1 MKPIIEIKNISKKYK
16 IRGQETPY
24 LTIRD
29 SFSKLRRKKNKGNSE
44 FWALDDVSFDVYAGD
59 SIGIIGKN
67 GAGKSTLLK
76 ILSKITPPTKGNI
89 ILRGQTASLLEVG
102 TGFHQELTGRENIM
116 LNGSLLGLSKKE
128 ILSRFDEIIDF
139 SGVEKFLETPIK
151 HYSSGMQLRLAFA
164 VAAHLDPEILII
176 DEVLAVGD
184 SEFQK
189 KSLGKMEEVTKSGR
203 TVLFVSHNLAAVQ
216 NLCNKGIVLE
226 NGKVVYNGN
235 QNTAIEHYLNSN
247 LSLSESLENRTDR
260 IGDGIIKIT
269 KIDLKNNS
277 GQLIDSVISGQ
288 SFEIHMHFES
298 KTESILNIIPSINI
312 STTLGTSV
320 FTHHSRLKGKKFD
333 VAKKGTLVLKINN
346 LPLTETNYILGYS
359 LISNDKILDGI
370 SRVMHL
376 TVGKGDFFGHGEIP
390 PISHGIVLVDGDWRL
405 E

>member
-1 MKPIIEIKNISKKYK
+1 MKPLIEIKNISKKYK
-16 IRGQETPY
+16 IRGQEAPY
-24 LTIRD
+24 LTLRD
-29 SFSKLRRKKNKGNSE
+29 AFSKSKNKRNKNE
-44 FWALDDVSFDVYAGD
+44 FWALDDICFDVFAGD

-76 ILSKITPPTKGNI
+76 ILSKITPPTKGEI
-89 ILRGQTASLLEVG
+89 ILRGMTASLLEVG

-128 ILSRFDEIIDF
+128 ILQRFDEIIDF

-216 NLCNKGIVLE
+216 NLCNKGVVLE

-247 LSLSESLENRTDR
+247 LSLSESLKNRTDR
-260 IGDGIIKIT
+260 MGEGEIKIN
-269 KIDLKNNS
+269 KIELKNIS

-288 SFEIHMHFES
+288 NFEIHMHFES
-298 KTESILNIIPSINI
+298 KNESTLNIIPSINI
-312 STTLGTSV
+312 STTLGTPV
-320 FTHHSRLKGKKFD
+320 FTHHSRLKGKKFN
-333 VAKKGTLVLKINN
+333 VAKKGIFVLKINN

-370 SRVMHL
+370 SRVMNL

-390 PISHGIVLVDGDWRL
+390 PISHGIVLVDGDWRI